1 MKSSD
6 KNTQSDSVGWD
17 RQWHLSTTAEETS
30 LTEIEFALMRNYSAF
45 NRWMDDCAA
54 CCHTSSHPC
63 NGNDYAI
70 LNMIRMHHRPK
81 SISEI
86 ARLTNRDD
94 ISNLQYSIKKLTRA
108 GLIEKASS
116 KENKRGT
123 TYQPTEQ
130 GVKATDTYANFRREI
145 LLPLIQTIQR
155 SGEKTDQVTRVLSLL
170 SGIYDQASCI
180 AAAHR
185 VTLPNDAND

>member
-1 MKSSD
+1 MAGTD
-6 KNTQSDSVGWD
+6 KTNEIDTPGWD
-17 RQWHLSTTAEETS
+17 KQWHMSTTDQETS
-30 LTEIEFALMRNYSAF
+30 LTDIEFALIRNFSAF

-54 CCHTSSHPC
+54 CCHISEHPC

-81 SISEI
+81 SISDI

-94 ISNLQYSIKKLTRA
+94 IPNLQYSIKKLTRA
-108 GLIEKASS
+108 GLIEKAGT

-130 GVKATDTYANFRREI
+130 GISVTDTYASYRREI

-185 VTLPNDAND
+185 VNPPKK

>member
-1 MKSSD
+1 MTQNNKTRKSAAL
-6 KNTQSDSVGWD
+6 GWD
-17 RQWHLSTTAEETS
+17 RQWHMSTTGEETS
-30 LTEIEFALMRNYSAF
+30 LTEIEFALLRNYSAF

-54 CCHTSSHPC
+54 CCHISEHPC

-70 LNMIRMHHRPK
+70 LNIIRMHDRPK
-81 SISEI
+81 SISDV

-94 ISNLQYSIKKLTRA
+94 IPNLQYSIKKLTRA
-108 GLIEKASS
+108 GLIEKVGM

-123 TYQPTEQ
+123 TYKPTSQ
-130 GVKATDTYANFRREI
+130 GISATNTYADFRREI

-155 SGEKTDQVTRVLSLL
+155 SGEKTDQVTRVLSLM

-185 VTLPNDAND
+185 THRSGCD